1 MDSLYNIEG
10 IMNKFLQL
18 PVDTRRTIYEQV
30 SLRLGIDD
38 PKAIEKDIWVTG
50 ILQAVYTLPYADKLV
65 FKGGS
70 SLSKVWNLISRFSED
85 IDLAIDR
92 SVFGLEG
99 DLTKKQLKKLRKASS
114 LFVKEVFAMDLQEIV
129 NEKGLTDHCTIMP
142 DPDGEGDATYPEP
155 RKVHIAYESVFGN
168 TGPDYLQSEVLL
180 EIGARSLFEP
190 TTKAKVK
197 SLVSKNST
205 IDTSVADVDI
215 ISAVPEKTF
224 LEKAFLLHELF
235 TTNGCRH
242 ANRKS
247 RHLYDLMK
255 MMDEPFAQKAVIDD
269 ELWSTIHHHRE
280 LFTSIK
286 DVDYTPD
293 IRKRIVLL
301 PPEEVLKVWQDDY
314 NAMQESMIYG
324 EHFTFEQLISKIEEL
339 QARFRSI

>member
-1 MDSLYNIEG
+1 M
-10 IMNKFLQL
+10 
-18 PVDTRRTIYEQV
+18 
-30 SLRLGIDD
+30 
-38 PKAIEKDIWVTG
+38 
-50 ILQAVYTLPYADKLV
+50 
-65 FKGGS
+65 
-70 SLSKVWNLISRFSED
+70 
-85 IDLAIDR
+85 
-92 SVFGLEG
+92 
-99 DLTKKQLKKLRKASS
+99 
-114 LFVKEVFAMDLQEIV
+114 
-129 NEKGLTDHCTIMP
+129 
-142 DPDGEGDATYPEP
+142 
-155 RKVHIAYESVFGN
+155 HIAYESVFGN

-255 MMDEPFAQKAVIDD
+255 MMDEPFAQKAVGDD
-269 ELWSTIHHHRE
+269 ELWRTIHHHRE

-301 PPEEVLKVWQDDY
+301 PPEEVLKIWQDDY

-324 EHFTFEQLISKIEEL
+324 EYFTFEQLITKIEEL
-339 QARFRSI
+339 QVRFRSI

>member
-1 MDSLYNIEG
+1 
-10 IMNKFLQL
+10 MNNFLQL
-18 PVDTRRTIYEQV
+18 PADKRRAIYEQV

-50 ILQAVYTLPYADKLV
+50 ILQAIYTLPYADKLV

-70 SLSKVWNLISRFSED
+70 SLSKIWNLILRFSED

-114 LFVKEVFAMDLQEIV
+114 LFVKDVFAVDLQNTIQV
-129 NEKGLTDHCTIMP
+129 KGLVNYCTITA

-155 RKVHIAYESVFGN
+155 RKVHIAYESVYGN
-168 TGPDYLQSEVLL
+168 TGPDYLQAEVLL

-190 TTKAKVK
+190 TAKAKVK

-205 IDTSVADVDI
+205 IDTTFADVDI

-224 LEKAFLLHELF
+224 LEKVFLLHELF
-235 TTNGCRH
+235 ATDGCRT

-255 MMDEPFAQKAVIDD
+255 MMDEPFAKEAVHND
-269 ELWSTIHHHRE
+269 ELWNTIHHHRE
-280 LFTSIK
+280 VFTSIK

-301 PPEEVLKVWQDDY
+301 PPEEVLKIWQEDY
-314 NAMQESMIYG
+314 KAMQESMIYG
-324 EHFTFEQLISKIEEL
+324 EQLTFEQLLAKIQEL
-339 QARFRSI
+339 QTRFRSI

>member
-1 MDSLYNIEG
+1 MTN
-10 IMNKFLQL
+10 FLQL
-18 PVDTRRTIYEQV
+18 PADKRRTIYEQV

-50 ILQAVYTLPYADKLV
+50 VLQAIYTLPYADKLV

-70 SLSKVWNLISRFSED
+70 SLSKIWNLILRFSED

-92 SVFGLEG
+92 SVFELEG

-114 LFVKEVFAMDLQEIV
+114 LFVKDVFAVDLQNTIHA
-129 NEKGLTDHCTIMP
+129 KGLADYCTITA

-155 RKVHIAYESVFGN
+155 RKVHVAYESVYGN
-168 TGPDYLQSEVLL
+168 TGPDYLQAEVLL

-190 TTKAKVK
+190 TAKAKVK

-205 IDTSVADVDI
+205 IDTTFVDVDI
-215 ISAVPEKTF
+215 ISAIPEKTF
-224 LEKAFLLHELF
+224 LEKVFLLHELF
-235 TTNGCRH
+235 TTDGCRT

-255 MMDEPFAQKAVIDD
+255 MMDEPFAKDAVHDN
-269 ELWSTIHHHRE
+269 ELWNTIHHHRE
-280 LFTSIK
+280 VFTSIK

-301 PPEEVLKVWQDDY
+301 PPEEVLKVWQEDY
-314 NAMQESMIYG
+314 KAMQESMIYG
-324 EHFTFEQLISKIEEL
+324 EQLTFEQLLAKIQEL
-339 QARFRSI
+339 QTRFRSI

>member
-1 MDSLYNIEG
+1 
-10 IMNKFLQL
+10 MNNFLQL
-18 PVDTRRTIYEQV
+18 RADKRRTIYEQV
-30 SLRLGIDD
+30 GLRLGIDD

-50 ILQAVYTLPYADKLV
+50 ILQSVYTLPYANKLV

-70 SLSKVWNLISRFSED
+70 SLSKIWNLILRFSED

-92 SVFGLEG
+92 SVFGLKG
-99 DLTKKQLKKLRKASS
+99 DLTKRQLKKLRKESS
-114 LFVKEVFAMDLQEIV
+114 LFVKDVFAVDLQKTISA
-129 NEKGLTDHCTIMP
+129 NGLADYCTITA

-155 RKVHIAYESVFGN
+155 RKIHIAYDSVFGN
-168 TGPDYLQSEVLL
+168 TAPDYLQSEVLL

-190 TTKAKVK
+190 TAKAKVK

-205 IDTSVADVDI
+205 IDTTFDDVDI

-235 TTNGCRH
+235 TTGGCRI

-255 MMDEPFAQKAVIDD
+255 MMDEPFAKEAVHND
-269 ELWSTIHHHRE
+269 ELWNTIHHHRE
-280 LFTSIK
+280 VFTSIK

-293 IRKRIVLL
+293 IRKRIILL
-301 PPEEVLKVWQDDY
+301 PPEEVLKEWQDDY
-314 NAMQESMIYG
+314 KAMQESMIYG
-324 EHFTFEQLISKIEEL
+324 EHLTFEQLLSKIQEL

>member
-70 SLSKVWNLISRFSED
+70 SLSKIWNLISRFSED

-224 LEKAFLLHELF
+224 LEKAFLLPTAVAMPTASRAIF
-235 TTNGCRH
+235 T
-242 ANRKS
+242 
-247 RHLYDLMK
+247 
-255 MMDEPFAQKAVIDD
+255 I
-269 ELWSTIHHHRE
+269 
-280 LFTSIK
+280 
-286 DVDYTPD
+286 
-293 IRKRIVLL
+293 
-301 PPEEVLKVWQDDY
+301 
-314 NAMQESMIYG
+314 
-324 EHFTFEQLISKIEEL
+324 
-339 QARFRSI
+339 

>member
-1 MDSLYNIEG
+1 
-10 IMNKFLQL
+10 MNNFLQL
-18 PVDTRRTIYEQV
+18 PADKRRTIYEQV

-50 ILQAVYTLPYADKLV
+50 VLQAIYTLPYADKLV

-70 SLSKVWNLISRFSED
+70 SLSKIWNLILRFSED

-92 SVFGLEG
+92 SVFELEG
-99 DLTKKQLKKLRKASS
+99 DLTKKQLKKLRKVSS
-114 LFVKEVFAMDLQEIV
+114 LFVKDVFVVDLQNTIHA
-129 NEKGLTDHCTIMP
+129 KGLADYCTITA

-155 RKVHIAYESVFGN
+155 RKVHIVYESVCGN
-168 TGPDYLQSEVLL
+168 NGPDYLQAEVLL

-190 TTKAKVK
+190 TAKAKVK

-205 IDTSVADVDI
+205 IDTTFADVDI

-224 LEKAFLLHELF
+224 LEKVFLLHELF
-235 TTNGCRH
+235 TTDGCRT

-255 MMDEPFAQKAVIDD
+255 MMDEPFAKDAVHDD
-269 ELWSTIHHHRE
+269 ELWNTIHHHRE
-280 LFTSIK
+280 VFTSIK

-301 PPEEVLKVWQDDY
+301 PPEEVLKVWQEDY
-314 NAMQESMIYG
+314 KAMQESMIYG
-324 EHFTFEQLISKIEEL
+324 EQLTFEQLLAKIQEL
-339 QARFRSI
+339 QTRFRSI

>member
-1 MDSLYNIEG
+1 
-10 IMNKFLQL
+10 MNNFLQL
-18 PVDTRRTIYEQV
+18 SADKRRTIYEQV

-50 ILQAVYTLPYADKLV
+50 VLQAIYTLPYADKLV

-70 SLSKVWNLISRFSED
+70 SLSKIWNLILRFSED

-92 SVFGLEG
+92 SVFDLEG

-114 LFVKEVFAMDLQEIV
+114 LFVKDVFAVDLQNTIHA
-129 NEKGLTDHCTIMP
+129 KGLADYCTITA

-155 RKVHIAYESVFGN
+155 RKVHIAYESVYGN
-168 TGPDYLQSEVLL
+168 TGPDYLQAEVLL

-190 TTKAKVK
+190 TAKAKVK

-205 IDTSVADVDI
+205 IDTTFVDVDI

-224 LEKAFLLHELF
+224 LEKVFLLHELF
-235 TTNGCRH
+235 TTDGCRT

-255 MMDEPFAQKAVIDD
+255 MMDEPFAKDAVHDN
-269 ELWSTIHHHRE
+269 ELWNTIHHHRE
-280 LFTSIK
+280 VFTSIK

-301 PPEEVLKVWQDDY
+301 PPEEVLKVWQEDY
-314 NAMQESMIYG
+314 KAMQESMIYG
-324 EHFTFEQLISKIEEL
+324 EQFTFEQLLAKIQEL
-339 QARFRSI
+339 QTRFRSI

>member
-1 MDSLYNIEG
+1 
-10 IMNKFLQL
+10 MNKFLRL
-18 PVDTRRTIYEQV
+18 PSDTRRTIYEQV

-50 ILQAVYTLPYADKLV
+50 ILQAVYSLSYADKLV

-99 DLTKKQLKKLRKASS
+99 DLTKKQLKKLRKESS
-114 LFVKEVFAMDLQEIV
+114 LFVKKVFAVDLQRII
-129 NEKGLTDHCTIMP
+129 NEKGLADYCAITP
-142 DPDGEGDATYPEP
+142 DPDGEGDSTYPEP

-168 TGPDYLQSEVLL
+168 NDPDYLQSEVLL

-190 TTKAKVK
+190 TTKSKVK
-197 SLVSKNST
+197 SLVSENST
-205 IDTSVADVDI
+205 VDTSFANVDI

-235 TTNGCRH
+235 TTSGCRH

-255 MMDEPFAQKAVIDD
+255 MMNEPFAQKAVSDD
-269 ELWSTIHHHRE
+269 ELWNTIHHHRE
-280 LFTSIK
+280 VFTSIK

-301 PPEEVLKVWQDDY
+301 PPEEVLKIWQDDY
-314 NAMQESMIYG
+314 KAMQESMIYG
-324 EHFTFEQLISKIEEL
+324 EHYSFEQLISKMKEL
-339 QARFRSI
+339 QTRFRSI

>member
-1 MDSLYNIEG
+1 
-10 IMNKFLQL
+10 MNKFLQL
-18 PVDTRRTIYEQV
+18 PADKRRTIYEQV

-50 ILQAVYTLPYADKLV
+50 ILQAVFTLPYSDKLV

-70 SLSKVWNLISRFSED
+70 SLSKIWNLISRFSED

-92 SVFGLEG
+92 SVFELEG

-114 LFVKEVFAMDLQEIV
+114 LFVKDIFTVDLQNIISD
-129 NEKGLTDHCTIMP
+129 KGLADYCTITP
-142 DPDGEGDATYPEP
+142 DPDGEGDSTYPEP

-168 TGPDYLQSEVLL
+168 ADPDYLQPEVLL

-190 TTKAKVK
+190 TAKARVK
-197 SLVSKNST
+197 SLISENST
-205 IDTSVADVDI
+205 IDTTVADVDI
-215 ISAVPEKTF
+215 IAAVPEKTF

-235 TTNGCRH
+235 TTNGCRY

-247 RHLYDLMK
+247 RHLYDLIK
-255 MMDEPFAQKAVIDD
+255 MMDEPFALKAVNND
-269 ELWSTIHHHRE
+269 ELWNTIHHHRM

-301 PPEEVLKVWQDDY
+301 PPAEVLKIWQDDY
-314 NAMQESMIYG
+314 KAMQESMIYG
-324 EHFTFEQLISKIEEL
+324 ENLTFEQLLSKIEEL
-339 QARFRSI
+339 QTRFHSV

>member
-1 MDSLYNIEG
+1 
-10 IMNKFLQL
+10 MNNFLQL
-18 PVDTRRTIYEQV
+18 PAETRRTIYEQV

-50 ILQAVYTLPYADKLV
+50 ILQAVYTLSYADKLV

-70 SLSKVWNLISRFSED
+70 SLSKIWNLISRFSED

-114 LFVKEVFAMDLQEIV
+114 LFVKEVFAMDLQNVI
-129 NEKGLTDHCTIMP
+129 NENGLTEYCTITT

-155 RKVHIAYESVFGN
+155 RKVHIAYDSVFGN
-168 TGPDYLQSEVLL
+168 ADPHYLQSEVLL

-190 TTKAKVK
+190 TAKAKVK

-205 IDTSVADVDI
+205 IDTTLADVDI

-224 LEKAFLLHELF
+224 LEKVFLLHELF
-235 TTNGCRH
+235 TTDGCRI

-247 RHLYDLMK
+247 RHLYDLMR
-255 MMDEPFAQKAVIDD
+255 MMDEPFAKEAVHDD
-269 ELWSTIHHHRE
+269 ELWNTIHHHRE
-280 LFTSIK
+280 VFTSIK

-301 PPEEVLKVWQDDY
+301 PPEEVLKIWQDDY
-314 NAMQESMIYG
+314 KAMQESMIYG
-324 EHFTFEQLISKIEEL
+324 EHFTFEQLLSKIEEL
-339 QARFRSI
+339 QSRFRSI

>member
-114 LFVKEVFAMDLQEIV
+114 LFVKEVFAMDLQRIV

-168 TGPDYLQSEVLL
+168 TGPDICNLRCYW
-180 EIGARSLFEP
+180 
-190 TTKAKVK
+190 K
-197 SLVSKNST
+197 LVQGRYSS
-205 IDTSVADVDI
+205 
-215 ISAVPEKTF
+215 
-224 LEKAFLLHELF
+224 
-235 TTNGCRH
+235 
-242 ANRKS
+242 
-247 RHLYDLMK
+247 
-255 MMDEPFAQKAVIDD
+255 
-269 ELWSTIHHHRE
+269 
-280 LFTSIK
+280 
-286 DVDYTPD
+286 
-293 IRKRIVLL
+293 LL
-301 PPEEVLKVWQDDY
+301 PRQK
-314 NAMQESMIYG
+314 
-324 EHFTFEQLISKIEEL
+324 
-339 QARFRSI
+339 

>member
-1 MDSLYNIEG
+1 
-10 IMNKFLQL
+10 MNKFLQL
-18 PVDTRRTIYEQV
+18 PADTRRTIYEQV

-129 NEKGLTDHCTIMP
+129 NEKGLADHCTITP

-224 LEKAFLLHELF
+224 WKKHS
-235 TTNGCRH
+235 C
-242 ANRKS
+242 
-247 RHLYDLMK
+247 
-255 MMDEPFAQKAVIDD
+255 
-269 ELWSTIHHHRE
+269 
-280 LFTSIK
+280 FTSC
-286 DVDYTPD
+286 
-293 IRKRIVLL
+293 LL
-301 PPEEVLKVWQDDY
+301 PTVA
-314 NAMQESMIYG
+314 AMPTASRAI
-324 EHFTFEQLISKIEEL
+324 FTI
-339 QARFRSI
+339 